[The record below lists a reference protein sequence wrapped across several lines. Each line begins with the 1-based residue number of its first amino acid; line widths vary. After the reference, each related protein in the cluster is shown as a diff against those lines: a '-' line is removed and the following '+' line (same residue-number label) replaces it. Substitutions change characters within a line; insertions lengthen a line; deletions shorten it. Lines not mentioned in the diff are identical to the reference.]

1 MDTATELAEARAET
15 EELKARVAKLERQ
28 VKLVFEAAH
37 VRGVTA
43 DEMRDAGFEV

>member
-1 MDTATELAEARAET
+1 MDPLADLKDQN

-28 VKLVFEAAH
+28 VALLAAKD
-37 VRGVTA
+37 VRGVTV